1 MNIRAILLLFLCLG
15 LGIMIITNFV
25 SINYVISVSLMSNF
39 SGNKE
44 VAIAPHTYISVT
56 ISDSDV
62 KNVKFISEESTLS
75 KYLQSISLV
84 SITTMLLLT
93 FTSKFKERLRRSTN
107 LVFSALIFAVIA
119 FMLTLPLPV
128 QVLDQDFKM
137 LVITNC
143 YSNISGIVYTLSV
156 VLLAADLLILCSR
169 TDLTEVAVGIDDLDE
184 ITFKIEEE
192 ELTEEVEK
200 S

>member
-1 MNIRAILLLFLCLG
+1 VNIKAVLLLFLCLG
-15 LGIMIITNFV
+15 LGIIVITNFV
-25 SINYVISVSLMSNF
+25 SINYVISISLMNNF
-39 SGNKE
+39 NGNKE
-44 VAIAPHTYISVT
+44 VAIAPYTYISVT
-56 ISDSDV
+56 ISDS
-62 KNVKFISEESTLS
+62 NVERVEFISRESSLS
-75 KYLQSISLV
+75 KYLQSISLA
-84 SITTMLLLT
+84 SIATMFLLT
-93 FTSKFKERLRRSTN
+93 FTSKFKERLRRGTN
-107 LVFSALIFAVIA
+107 LAFSALIFAVIA

-143 YSNISGIVYTLSV
+143 YSSISGIVYTLSV
-156 VLLAADLLILCSR
+156 VLLAIDLFILCPR
-169 TDLTEVAVGIDDLDE
+169 ADLTEVAVGIDDLDE